1 MRPTV
6 GIVLATGLVIT
17 GLAAAG
23 CDSSAEGASASRTSA
38 TSTLTSTG
46 LRTTVPDGYDPCVD
60 IPQSVL
66 DSENLVKGVA
76 DNKANARGPGGTEW
90 RGCGWVRTG
99 GNGYAVSIQVTNVT
113 IPFVREHYS
122 IDRREFTIA
131 GRQAISVRKNETRP
145 SEVCSIN
152 VDMQGGSLEF
162 HLDNPSSNRETGHID
177 TCELGIGLAEKV
189 IPTLPPNV

>member
-6 GIVLATGLVIT
+6 GMVLTAGLVTTVLAV
-17 GLAAAG
+17 AG
-23 CDSSAEGASASRTSA
+23 CDSSAGGDSHSQANPTSA
-38 TSTLTSTG
+38 LTPTG
-46 LRTTVPDGYDPCVD
+46 LQITVPDGYDPCVD

-90 RGCGWVRTG
+90 RGCGWVRAG
-99 GNGYAVSIQVTNVT
+99 GNGYAVSVQVTNVT
-113 IPFVREHYS
+113 IPFVRAHYS

-131 GRQAISVRKNETRP
+131 GRPAISVRKNETRP

-152 VDMQGGSLEF
+152 VEMQGGSLEF

-177 TCELGIGLAEKV
+177 TCELGVGFAEKV
-189 IPTLPPNV
+189 VPTLPPHV